1 MDFYCGGQT
10 SFCESMVPYGL
21 TQITNWAFAF
31 CGWRLRGGGCVQK
44 CKKEEPP
51 EKNFVQ
57 EEGLSPFLLY
67 TQKNDTDCGGGTAK
81 QRPTHFKFH
90 YYYEAFFPKVF
101 FCSCC
106 LSFPNTF
113 LT

>member
-57 EEGLSPFLLY
+57 EEGLSPFCTPKKMTLTVEEELQNKDPP
-67 TQKNDTDCGGGTAK
+67 TSSFITIMKLFFQK
-81 QRPTHFKFH
+81 
-90 YYYEAFFPKVF
+90 FFSAHVA
-101 FCSCC
+101 
-106 LSFPNTF
+106 
-113 LT
+113 

>member
-1 MDFYCGGQT
+1 
-10 SFCESMVPYGL
+10 V
-21 TQITNWAFAF
+21 
-31 CGWRLRGGGCVQK
+31 GGCVQK